1 MDRGA
6 SPRYLSNY
14 RIAANPTVNIMTH
27 KLSTAAFVLFTSVSV
42 TQMAGAQSTP
52 TTAPSPPSSMST
64 TPADNTR
71 TNIPDAYNSAGTSDK
86 QGNDV
91 ADLNL
96 TKQIRKSVL
105 ADKALSNYAH
115 NVKIVSAG
123 GNVTLS
129 GVVRS
134 DDEKSAIEMKADA
147 VAGKDHVVNKLKVA
161 PPK

>member
-6 SPRYLSNY
+6 SPLYLRNY
-14 RIAANPTVNIMTH
+14 YYTHLLVNIMTH
-27 KLSTAAFVLFTSVSV
+27 NLSTAAFVLFTSVSITPMV
-42 TQMAGAQSTP
+42 SAQTTP
-52 TTAPSPPSSMST
+52 TTVPSSPSSMST
-64 TPADNTR
+64 TPPDNTK
-71 TNIPDAYNSAGTSDK
+71 TNKPDAYNSTGTSDK
-86 QGNDV
+86 QSND
-91 ADLNL
+91 ATDLNL
-96 TKQIRKSVL
+96 TKQIRQSVL
-105 ADKALSNYAH
+105 DDKALSTYAH
-115 NVKIVSAG
+115 NVKIVSVG

>member
-1 MDRGA
+1 
-6 SPRYLSNY
+6 
-14 RIAANPTVNIMTH
+14 MTH
-27 KLSTAAFVLFTSVSV
+27 KLSTAAFALFTGVSV
-42 TQMAGAQSTP
+42 AQIACAQSTP
-52 TTAPSPPSSMST
+52 TVPSPPSSMST

-86 QGNDV
+86 QSNNP

-105 ADKALSNYAH
+105 ADKALSTYAH

-134 DDEKSAIEMKADA
+134 DDEKSSIEMKADA
-147 VAGKDHVVNKLKVA
+147 VAGKDHVLNKLQVA